1 MAALTPSA
9 AKAMGGEMIHC
20 STTVVAGVRST
31 EGDPSLRPTATLMV
45 LLSIL
50 RSRDEIGRAF
60 SQAPD
65 SLVEAAKRQAIEVA
79 LEALS
84 NRESA
89 VADIR
94 SSGSWMRYQRG
105 EGGHDPETTVQ
116 QHRQHWG
123 EGHSGDEKEGYDG
136 QDRRSQQQ
144 RPRRQRVP
152 AELHSGCR
160 VHQTSPEGKLGFR
173 QDR

>member
-1 MAALTPSA
+1 MENVIDGSMLMMAALTPSA

-50 RSRDEIGRAF
+50 RPSEEIGRAL

-65 SLVEAAKRQAIEVA
+65 SLVEAGKRRAIEVA

-89 VADIR
+89 VADTLWA
-94 SSGSWMRYQRG
+94 SHVFWQW
-105 EGGHDPETTVQ
+105 ETVPTGG
-116 QHRQHWG
+116 G
-123 EGHSGDEKEGYDG
+123 
-136 QDRRSQQQ
+136 
-144 RPRRQRVP
+144 RV
-152 AELHSGCR
+152 
-160 VHQTSPEGKLGFR
+160 VKLFNLSKLICYHN
-173 QDR
+173 